1 MAQQPITRDE
11 LLETE
16 LLENTG
22 RGDLAS
28 FQLLH
33 KRYAGVLFSTAY
45 QVLNDQAEA
54 EDVLQDVFVKIWDNA
69 KM

>member
-28 FQLLH
+28 FKQLH
-33 KRYAGVLFSTAY
+33 ERYAGVLFSTAY
-45 QVLNDQAEA
+45 RC
-54 EDVLQDVFVKIWDNA
+54 
-69 KM
+69 